1 MVMHLNQE
9 IKRITEWNQSAMRVL
24 LSFFAGI
31 VLILPANHA
40 DAEALPETKGVQTAP
55 LSDTP
60 AQYVEFILEDEAN
73 CQSRDSQHV
82 IVHNTHPT
90 KTVRVWLDRYYRN
103 VPTGDRSRTDLLP
116 GAEPEGLG
124 CATVMNAKQE
134 WRVVKALF
142 IE

>member
-1 MVMHLNQE
+1 MQLNAA
-9 IKRITEWNQSAMRVL
+9 KTHRISWNQYVKHGLRSITL
-24 LSFFAGI
+24 GIILSFFVHPAGAETPSETPA
-31 VLILPANHA
+31 VL
-40 DAEALPETKGVQTAP
+40 TP
-55 LSDTP
+55 LSSEP
-60 AQYVEFILEDEAN
+60 ATHFVEFILEDEAN

-82 IVHNTHPT
+82 IVRNTHPT

-134 WRVVKALF
+134 WRVVRALF
-142 IE
+142 ID

>member
-1 MVMHLNQE
+1 MHLNRA
-9 IKRITEWNQSAMRVL
+9 IKRINKWNQSAMYMI

-31 VLILPANHA
+31 ILTLPAHHA
-40 DAEALPETKGVQTAP
+40 GAEALVETKGVQTAP
-55 LSDTP
+55 VSDSP
-60 AQYVEFILEDEAN
+60 AQFVEFILEDEAN

-142 IE
+142 LE